1 MNLKHPVEWKISVKI
16 SKQESQPNNAQYVM
30 KAKTRRATA
39 SNVQVSEKLLEYV
52 GTLMRSSTKQFQATW
67 QEH

>member
-1 MNLKHPVEWKISVKI
+1 MKI